1 MFEFFCTVSAFNV
14 LPYICNTFTPCT
26 SSSAPIETYP
36 IAFFFCAT
44 VSSTKLAESAV
55 SASVLVKSDAPVSL
69 FFSSKPISCE
79 NVLRVPDPSSLVITI
94 TFPNLSRPDICSF
107 NMLSC
112 VPTERQ
118 PQIAVKT
125 MILHVL
131 STISVFAIF
140 KMIIYHPYGL

>member
-1 MFEFFCTVSAFNV
+1 MSCHLSAILLFPV
-14 LPYICNTFTPCT
+14 YHQVHPLKHIKLHFSLVQSSQVPSLP
-26 SSSAPIETYP
+26 
-36 IAFFFCAT
+36 
-44 VSSTKLAESAV
+44 
-55 SASVLVKSDAPVSL
+55 SL
-69 FFSSKPISCE
+69 QFQHLFLLNLMHQFLYFFSSKPISCE

>member
-1 MFEFFCTVSAFNV
+1 MIAILKRELKA
-14 LPYICNTFTPCT
+14 YFT
-26 SSSAPIETYP
+26 SVIGWIFMA
-36 IAFFFCAT
+36 AFFFVFNLYFVANNLIYGT
-44 VSSTKLAESAV
+44 PYLSY
-55 SASVLVKSDAPVSL
+55 SL
-69 FFSSKPISCE
+69 SKPVSCE
-79 NVLRVPDPSSLVITI
+79 NVLRVSDPSSLVITI

-140 KMIIYHPYGL
+140 QMIIYHPYGL